1 MHCGLLDLVSDTFC
15 LRDEIGSHREFGA
28 HSDTNLDC
36 YLRPSSNTRL
46 DSTSTSRLLYA
57 KDGLRKIIT
66 RIGNVSL
73 QLDGRIR
80 HHRIMRRRFALS
92 WRRDRARLEMRPKNE
107 AEITI
112 HRDIGWGRR
121 VKAHAFNVSHPNAL
135 KGCSSTESQA
145 TTTPTTYSIARDL
158 ILSNSPSCSRIF
170 SHGSQNLCK
179 TRRGRRVVSIL
190 PDLLKDLVQ

>member
-1 MHCGLLDLVSDTFC
+1 MKRLLVGPIRRPTRLHCGRFDLVSDTFC

-121 VKAHAFNVSHPNAL
+121 RVRHVPSMLVTQTPSEDVAALNHKLQQRLLLIVSQ
-135 KGCSSTESQA
+135 G
-145 TTTPTTYSIARDL
+145 I
-158 ILSNSPSCSRIF
+158 
-170 SHGSQNLCK
+170 
-179 TRRGRRVVSIL
+179 
-190 PDLLKDLVQ
+190 